1 MGGRYPARKPRKAR
15 AGERAVTDIPTLSEL
30 RARREKA
37 RAAWVQDKRGN
48 RHRHR
53 EYIAATAA
61 YVALAEFLKRQRE
74 AA

>member
-1 MGGRYPARKPRKAR
+1 M
-15 AGERAVTDIPTLSEL
+15 TDIPTLSEL

>member
-1 MGGRYPARKPRKAR
+1 MTA
-15 AGERAVTDIPTLSEL
+15 IPTLSEL
-30 RARREKA
+30 QARRQ
-37 RAAWVQDKRGN
+37 RAFLAWQQDKRGN
-48 RHRHR
+48 RHRQR